1 MVCYRIWF
9 RANVQRSII
18 TIVITLFQQQLNSS
32 LNKRMFAINRLK
44 NYLDKKALNKI
55 LDGLFTS
62 KIRYGLQLYGKV
74 RLDAQDPVNS
84 DLKDIQTT
92 QNRMMRSLLG
102 KRISDRV
109 PTVELLKTTNTLSIN
124 QLNAQIKIMEIWKA
138 KNIED
143 YPLKLNKKEVVTGNI
158 NTRAC
163 TQGKLIVPG
172 TKPIMQR
179 SCITDAIRLWNKLP
193 TNITSAP
200 TLATAKKASKA
211 FVKALPA

>member
-1 MVCYRIWF
+1 MLYRKAIWKT
-9 RANVQRSII
+9 VGII
-18 TIVITLFQQQLNSS
+18 QYST
-32 LNKRMFAINRLK
+32 
-44 NYLDKKALNKI
+44 
-55 LDGLFTS
+55 
-62 KIRYGLQLYGKV
+62 
-74 RLDAQDPVNS
+74 
-84 DLKDIQTT
+84 
-92 QNRMMRSLLG
+92 
-102 KRISDRV
+102 KRIKGRKGSKVVREQVDLEQPSKDRA
-109 PTVELLKTTNTLSIN
+109 TYYLIIIN